1 MIMSL
6 VDMDTVKSGTDHSDF
21 DFDRYVVPVEN
32 LKRNRMIERIQA
44 ILFAIP
50 CIMFVLL
57 LFLDFRRWEVSIICI
72 LPVAIAV
79 AIDFLKDRK
88 AEKEYNEYQEWLLE
102 MQELNDD

>member
-1 MIMSL
+1 MSL
-6 VDMDTVKSGTDHSDF
+6 VDLDAIKTEANVTDF

-32 LKRNRMIERIQA
+32 LKRNRIIERIQA

-50 CIMFVLL
+50 CIMFILL

-72 LPVAIAV
+72 LPIAIAV
-79 AIDFLKDRK
+79 AIDFLKDK
-88 AEKEYNEYQEWLLE
+88 EAEKQYNEYQEWLLE